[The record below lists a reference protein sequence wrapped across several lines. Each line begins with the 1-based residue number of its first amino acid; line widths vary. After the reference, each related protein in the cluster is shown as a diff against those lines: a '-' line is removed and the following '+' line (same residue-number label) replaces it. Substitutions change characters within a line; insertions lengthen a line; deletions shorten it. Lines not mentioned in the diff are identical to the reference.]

1 MRLADDYEYESEE
14 EKKSKVVKRLIKKS
28 HLKNQQQL
36 MRKNLMNLINKE
48 ENNRN
53 SELFR
58 KHFSFQR
65 PSEILKAVYTPNNR
79 MKNEKLV
86 NVVKSGLSD
95 LKNEIEEI
103 SDDEIEIEKPDK
115 IADIVEKII
124 EFNRQNREGQGLKPI
139 VPGIHPPV

>member
-48 ENNRN
+48 ETNRS

-65 PSEILKAVYTPNNR
+65 PSEILKPVYTPNNR

>member
-48 ENNRN
+48 ETNRN

-65 PSEILKAVYTPNNR
+65 PSEILKPVYTPNNR

>member
-14 EKKSKVVKRLIKKS
+14 EKKSKVVKRLIKRS

-48 ENNRN
+48 ETNRN

-65 PSEILKAVYTPNNR
+65 PSEILKPVYTPNNR

>member
-1 MRLADDYEYESEE
+1 MIMSRSLKKK
-14 EKKSKVVKRLIKKS
+14 KKSKVVKRLIKKS

>member
-1 MRLADDYEYESEE
+1 
-14 EKKSKVVKRLIKKS
+14 
-28 HLKNQQQL
+28 

>member
-48 ENNRN
+48 ETNRN

>member
-48 ENNRN
+48 ETNRN

-65 PSEILKAVYTPNNR
+65 PSEILKPVYTPNNR
-79 MKNEKLV
+79 MKNEKSV